1 MKANSGILLNQQ
13 TNGIKEARVTAPGSP
28 ALDLRPEV
36 LVSVAE
42 SPEQPVL
49 GDGAIHGGKVL
60 MIAYHFPPQMGSSGI
75 LRSLKNCRYLPR
87 HGWAPTV
94 LTVHPRAYEKLDKGQ
109 LREIPA
115 NVKVVRAFALDTRKH
130 LALRNRYLRY
140 TALPDRWVTW
150 CLGAVP
156 AGLFEI
162 YKSKIN
168 VVFTTFPTPTAVLI
182 GYLLHRITGVPWV
195 ADFRDP
201 MTEDDYP
208 SEPQTRRVLRWLE
221 KKAVRH
227 ASRLIFTAPS
237 TMQMYLQRY
246 PELPAGKCLV
256 ISNGYDEED
265 FSRLPVASAQRQ
277 CATVR
282 MQHSGLIYPEER
294 NPIPF
299 FMALARLKK
308 EQRISASWFSVDL
321 RACGETER
329 YRGTVAQLGI
339 QDLVHF
345 PPALPYRQALEDS
358 SQSDILLLLQ
368 GASCDHQ
375 IPAKTYEYLR
385 LRKPILALTSTS
397 GDTAAVLNECGGATI
412 ADMADE
418 EAIYRV
424 LPNVLA
430 AVRTGTHPLPRME
443 VVSKYSRQNQ
453 VRELARCLSAAI
465 ESENAGDGDSDFER
479 STAGL

>member
-1 MKANSGILLNQQ
+1 
-13 TNGIKEARVTAPGSP
+13 
-28 ALDLRPEV
+28 
-36 LVSVAE
+36 
-42 SPEQPVL
+42 
-49 GDGAIHGGKVL
+49 
-60 MIAYHFPPQMGSSGI
+60 MIAYHFPPQMGSSGL
-75 LRSLKNCRYLPR
+75 LRSLKYCRYLPE
-87 HGWAPTV
+87 HGWVPTV
-94 LTVHPRAYEKLDKGQ
+94 LTVHPRAYEKVDQSQ

-130 LALRNRYLRY
+130 LSLRNRYLRY

-156 AGLFEI
+156 AGLLEI
-162 YKSKIN
+162 YKSKTN
-168 VVFTTFPTPTAVLI
+168 VILTTFPMATAVLI
-182 GYLLHRITGVPWV
+182 GYLLHRISGVPWV

-208 SEPQTRRVLRWLE
+208 RDPQTRRLLRWLE
-221 KKAVRH
+221 KKAVRR
-227 ASRLIFTAPS
+227 ASRLIFTARS
-237 TMQMYLQRY
+237 TMRMYLQRY
-246 PELPAGKCLV
+246 PELTAGKCLV

-265 FSRLPVASAQRQ
+265 FSGLPEAGNYPQSAR
-277 CATVR
+277 VR

-299 FMALARLKK
+299 FMALSRLKK
-308 EQRISASWFSVDL
+308 EDRISASWFSVDL
-321 RACGETER
+321 RACGDPER
-329 YRGTVAQLGI
+329 YQEIVVQLGI

-345 PPALPYRQALEDS
+345 PPALPYRQALQDS

-385 LRKPILALTSTS
+385 LRKPILALTSTA

-412 ADMADE
+412 ADISDE

-424 LPNVLA
+424 LPDVLA
-430 AVRTGTHPLPRME
+430 AVRVGTHPLPRME
-443 VVSKYSRQNQ
+443 IVSKYSRQNQ
-453 VRELARCLSAAI
+453 AQELARCLSAAI
-465 ESENAGDGDSDFER
+465 EGETAGAGAPDTER
-479 STAGL
+479 SAAGL